1 MKTPNKII
9 DNYRARMQQLV
20 IINYILKVVLYH

>member
-20 IINYILKVVLYH
+20 IIYYILKVVLYH